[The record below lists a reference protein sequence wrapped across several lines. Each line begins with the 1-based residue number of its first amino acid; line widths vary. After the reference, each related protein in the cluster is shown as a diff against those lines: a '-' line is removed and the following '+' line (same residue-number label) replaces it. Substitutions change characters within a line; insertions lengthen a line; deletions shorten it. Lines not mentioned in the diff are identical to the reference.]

1 MELQTWSNDNFTDN
15 GEENTMIKV
24 VHFIHGLNMG
34 GAETLVKDYAL
45 LLDKSKFNV
54 TVLCYTRCDSP
65 YEAILRQ
72 NNIPVVYL
80 CDEMPF
86 YGKTGA
92 IAKLVNRFQR
102 YWLVRRELQQLNPDI
117 VHFHLSLSDYV
128 RFSGLKKSVKLFYT
142 QHFDTTDWEADNPMA
157 VKNLR
162 WLLTHHGV
170 QLIALN
176 GTMKIAMNKIFKTDA
191 TKILNN
197 GVDLSAFRQPIDR
210 NRKRMNLG
218 IPQNAF
224 VIVHV
229 GRFDPV
235 KNHVF
240 LVDIFKEIKKELPE
254 AFLLMVG
261 KGKTE
266 QRVEEKIKAEGLE
279 GSYKILH
286 DRTDVPEILLASD
299 AALFPSVSEGLGI
312 AVIEMQAA
320 GLPCVASTGVPENAC
335 ISNKLQFL
343 SLELS
348 AREWARKLL
357 EMCEDT
363 APIQYS
369 GIEEWDIRH
378 NVKQLEKM
386 YEGED

>member
-1 MELQTWSNDNFTDN
+1 M
-15 GEENTMIKV
+15 
-24 VHFIHGLNMG
+24 
-34 GAETLVKDYAL
+34 VKNYAL
-45 LLDKSKFNV
+45 LLDKSKFKV
-54 TVLCYTRCDSP
+54 TVLCYTHYDSP
-65 YEAILRQ
+65 YETILQQ
-72 NNIPVVYL
+72 NNIPVIYL

-92 IAKLVNRFQR
+92 IAKLVNYFHR
-102 YWLVRRELQQLNPDI
+102 YWLVRRELQQLNPDV
-117 VHFHLSLSDYV
+117 VHFHLQLSSYI
-128 RFSGLKKSVKLFYT
+128 RFSKLKKSVKLFYT
-142 QHFDTTDWEADNPMA
+142 QHFDTVDWEADNPMD

-176 GTMKIAMNKIFKTDA
+176 GNMKIAMNKMFRTDA

-197 GVDLSAFRQPIDR
+197 GIDLSAFGQLIDR

-235 KNHVF
+235 KNHIF
-240 LVDIFKEIKKELPE
+240 LVDIFEEIKKKLPN

-261 KGKTE
+261 RGETEKAVIEKLNSKGFE
-266 QRVEEKIKAEGLE
+266 D
-279 GSYKILH
+279 SYRILH

-299 AALFPSVSEGLGI
+299 AALFPSLSEGLGI

-320 GLPCVASTGVPENAC
+320 GLPCVVSEEVPQATKV
-335 ISNKLQFL
+335 SNKICFL
-343 SLELS
+343 KLDQG
-348 AREWARKLL
+348 AKTWANKLL
-357 EMCEDT
+357 MLVEENLP
-363 APIQYS
+363 AQY
-369 GIEEWDIRH
+369 ENLQEWDIRQ
-378 NVKQLEKM
+378 NVKELEKM
-386 YEGED
+386 YEEAVKNV

>member
-1 MELQTWSNDNFTDN
+1 MNEQYS
-15 GEENTMIKV
+15 GENLMINI

-34 GAETLVKDYAL
+34 GAETLVKDYAV
-45 LLDKSKFNV
+45 LLDKSKFHV
-54 TVLCYTRCDSP
+54 TVLCYERFDSP
-65 YEAILRQ
+65 YEDILRQ
-72 NNIPVVYL
+72 NDIKVIYI
-80 CDEMPF
+80 CDKMPL
-86 YGKTGA
+86 YQKRG
-92 IAKLVNRFQR
+92 LVARGINHYQR
-102 YWLVRRELQQLNPDI
+102 YWLIRCELKKLNPDI

-142 QHFDTTDWEADNPMA
+142 QHFSAEVWKSENASDIQ
-157 VKNLR
+157 NLK
-162 WLLTHHGV
+162 WLMKHYQV
-170 QLIALN
+170 QPIALN
-176 GTMKIAMNKIFKTDA
+176 ASMCDSMNKILQTDN

-197 GVDLSAFRQPIDR
+197 GVDLSEYSRQYDR
-210 NRKRMNLG
+210 DKKRMDLN

-224 VIVHV
+224 LVVHV
-229 GRFDPV
+229 GRFNSV
-235 KNHVF
+235 KNHEFLIDVF
-240 LVDIFKEIKKELPE
+240 KQIKEQRAE
-254 AFLLMVG
+254 AFLLMIG
-261 KGKTE
+261 KGETE
-266 QRVEEKIKAEGLE
+266 RQVVEKIKAEGLD

-286 DRTDVPEILLASD
+286 DRTDVAEILQASD
-299 AALFPSVSEGLGI
+299 AAVFPSIVEGLGI

-320 GLPCVASTGVPENAC
+320 GLPCVVSTGVPDNAC

-363 APIQYS
+363 TPIQYS

-386 YEGED
+386 YEDAIK